1 MSRRRALSTLVVVL
15 AASMMVAAP
24 VSAAIGAGAGTPAI
38 DSSDT
43 APTPALDTSG
53 HSIQIS
59 SDSGVDGA
67 MNQSVAVETNTTY
80 TLSGWIKTE
89 NVQAGSGY
97 GAQLN
102 VHELEQSSLTESV
115 TGTQGWTHVE
125 TTINS
130 GSNEEL
136 QINTLLGG
144 WGDSTGTAYY
154 DDIRFENPQ
163 GENLLS
169 NGDLE
174 TGSLDPWQS
183 QTWTGSGDYGIS
195 DQESVA
201 TGDVSTRTVGSD
213 TVAPGEQTTVTVDV
227 ETNGAESF
235 TVVEN
240 FDPAFENVELVDT
253 DGAAVSAVRN
263 ADDAVFAAYNNRSE
277 ATLTYRVTL
286 GNASTV
292 QEGDH
297 YRLSGFA
304 QSEGERSATGGQDQI
319 TVGAEDIGSPGVQS
333 ERTVDTENLDAD
345 GTATVSV
352 SATPSEASSFI
363 IYEDFN
369 PAFESVEIVDA
380 DGADVTGVR
389 DNESLFASYN
399 GSESVTLVYE
409 VEVGEAGT
417 YSFDGNTST
426 DTPKGAVER
435 PTLGTDSLTF
445 NGSGTAPEANGTV
458 QFTQEDYV
466 FAPGETRTLT
476 VETTAESVA
485 GHETRIEFDPDVMT
499 VEGVSPGDLGQ
510 AFASNRD
517 NENGVVRVAQAQ
529 TGETDA
535 PRLFNLTVTF
545 EGDEGESASLAFDR
559 EYMSV
564 FDAETSDIDVAFRDA
579 TIQSGTLGDVND
591 DGKVGAKDATL
602 IQQYIA
608 GQDPGGEDTVFR
620 PAFADVDRS
629 GSVTISDAIAV
640 LESRVGDEDRN
651 DEQGE
656 ESLDSPAAPA

>member
-89 NVQAGSGY
+89 SVQAGSGY

-115 TGTQGWTHVE
+115 TGTQGWTYVE

-136 QINTLLGG
+136 QINALLGG

-253 DGAAVSAVRN
+253 DGAAISAVRN

-333 ERTVDTENLDAD
+333 ERTLDTENLDAD

-466 FAPGETRTLT
+466 FDPGETQTLT

-485 GHETRIEFDPDVMT
+485 GHETRIEFDPDMMT
-499 VEGVSPGDLGQ
+499 VESVEAGDIG
-510 AFASNRD
+510 ASATNLD
-517 NENGVVRVAQAQ
+517 NENGVVTVAQA
-529 TGETDA
+529 GASGTDA

-545 EGDEGESASLAFDR
+545 EGDDGDSASLAFDR
-559 EYMSV
+559 EYTSL
-564 FDAETSDIDVAFRDA
+564 FDAETGDIDVAFRDA
-579 TIQSGTLGDVND
+579 TIWGGTLGDVNH
-591 DGKVGAKDATL
+591 DGEVDTRDAIL
-602 IQQYIA
+602 IQRHLA
-608 GQDPGGEDTVFR
+608 GQDPGGDDTGVQ
-620 PAFADVDRS
+620 PAFADVTRD
-629 GSVTISDAIAV
+629 GSVTINDVLAV
-640 LESRVGDEDRN
+640 LERAVDN
-651 DEQGE
+651 
-656 ESLDSPAAPA
+656 

>member
-89 NVQAGSGY
+89 SVQAGSGY

-136 QINTLLGG
+136 QINALLGG

-174 TGSLDPWQS
+174 AGSLDPWQS

-201 TGDVSTRTVGSD
+201 TGDVSTRTVESD

-333 ERTVDTENLDAD
+333 ERTLDTENLDAD

-369 PAFESVEIVDA
+369 PAFESVEIVDT
-380 DGADVTGVR
+380 DGADVTGIQN
-389 DNESLFASYN
+389 NESLFASYN

-499 VEGVSPGDLGQ
+499 VEGVEAGDIGSSATNL
-510 AFASNRD
+510 S
-517 NENGVVRVAQAQ
+517 NENGMVTVAQA
-529 TGETDA
+529 GASETDA

-545 EGDEGESASLAFDR
+545 EGDDGDSASLAFDR
-559 EYMSV
+559 EYTSL
-564 FDAETSDIDVAFRDA
+564 FDAETGDIDVAFRDA
-579 TIQSGTLGDVND
+579 TIRGGTPGDVNL
-591 DGKVGAKDATL
+591 DGEVDTRDAIL
-602 IQQYIA
+602 IQQHLA
-608 GQDPGGEDTVFR
+608 GQDPGGDNTVFR
-620 PAFADVDRS
+620 PAFADATGD
-629 GSVTISDAIAV
+629 GSVTINDVLAV
-640 LESRVGDEDRN
+640 LERAVDN
-651 DEQGE
+651 
-656 ESLDSPAAPA
+656 

>member
-89 NVQAGSGY
+89 SVQAGSGY

-136 QINTLLGG
+136 QINALLGG

-369 PAFESVEIVDA
+369 PAFESVEIVDT
-380 DGADVTGVR
+380 DGADVTGIQN
-389 DNESLFASYN
+389 NESLFASYN

-499 VEGVSPGDLGQ
+499 VEGVEAGDIGSSATNL
-510 AFASNRD
+510 S
-517 NENGVVRVAQAQ
+517 NENGMVTVAQA
-529 TGETDA
+529 GASETDA

-545 EGDEGESASLAFDR
+545 EGDDGDSASLAFDR
-559 EYMSV
+559 EYTSL
-564 FDAETSDIDVAFRDA
+564 FDAETGDIDVAFRDA
-579 TIQSGTLGDVND
+579 TIRGGTPGDVNL
-591 DGKVGAKDATL
+591 DGEVDTRDAIL
-602 IQQYIA
+602 IQQHLA
-608 GQDPGGEDTVFR
+608 GQDPGGDNTVFR
-620 PAFADVDRS
+620 PAFADATGD
-629 GSVTISDAIAV
+629 GSVTINDVLAV
-640 LESRVGDEDRN
+640 LERAVDN
-651 DEQGE
+651 
-656 ESLDSPAAPA
+656 